1 VPVSFE
7 AQGVIAAARTQ
18 DLARGGVAIRTL
30 DPLPLGTVVEL
41 SFRLP
46 GSPSEITAAGRVA
59 WSDRRVG
66 MGVQFERLTTDAQKL
81 LSSFVEGA

>member
-1 VPVSFE
+1 
-7 AQGVIAAARTQ
+7 
-18 DLARGGVAIRTL
+18 
-30 DPLPLGTVVEL
+30 LPLGTVVEL